1 MSSIL
6 PYKGK
11 AMEFTLKVERTHVV
25 DHRDRHTVTL
35 TSNQASVHARARSA
49 PGSPSTVKSTAE
61 GLYIQELWHHVNS
74 RFLIAQF
81 KAGKC
86 LCECWRT
93 DVHVWSQ
100 LCLTP
105 RSQHLVTGMNGI
117 STEGVE
123 HPACFACLRRSS
135 DAASGSECLD
145 DSDVT
150 PTWCHLVLILVQQ
163 TSDTFVTLAWQH
175 FDAPSSISALGHR
188 GLDLCNDHTTK
199 ILSLWKM
206 QCVFW
211 TRNWKVSG
219 RRVHKIAVTMDLLD
233 IFLPPRLKFIIP
245 LQLSRPFKEFR
256 LWLIS
261 VTNPDPADFVPLTPK
276 VSPQTWKI
284 HTNVA

>member
-11 AMEFTLKVERTHVV
+11 AKEFTLKVERTHVA
-25 DHRDRHTVTL
+25 DHRDRHTVML
-35 TSNQASVHARARSA
+35 ICNQHARSA
-49 PGSPSTVKSTAE
+49 PGSPSTVKSTAD

-86 LCECWRT
+86 LCGCWRT

-117 STEGVE
+117 SMQGAE
-123 HPACFACLRRSS
+123 HPACFACLRSSS

-150 PTWCHLVLILVQQ
+150 PMWCHLVLIVVSANLWHLCHIGVAAFWCSIQHLCSRAQ
-163 TSDTFVTLAWQH
+163 RSGTLQ
-175 FDAPSSISALGHR
+175 
-188 GLDLCNDHTTK
+188 
-199 ILSLWKM
+199 
-206 QCVFW
+206 
-211 TRNWKVSG
+211 
-219 RRVHKIAVTMDLLD
+219 
-233 IFLPPRLKFIIP
+233 
-245 LQLSRPFKEFR
+245 
-256 LWLIS
+256 
-261 VTNPDPADFVPLTPK
+261 
-276 VSPQTWKI
+276 
-284 HTNVA
+284 